1 MKKSLVSLAVTLA
14 LILVILLAGNVIT
27 IGDKLAG
34 ASPVLAWGFYGL
46 LLAALVWLVVVPC
59 CRILLAKPFPRLS
72 VDPSAGDTPELRAE
86 LKGFARSLADNLGD
100 LPADEAAAHRRELLA
115 RLDNFYDMAEL
126 RDIIQDE
133 LDRRFGKA
141 QEHINQW
148 AKTVFLVTTVSQTG
162 RIDAITTLVINC
174 RMIAD
179 VIRCSGYR
187 PTWGQL
193 GRQYARILATS
204 LFSYYLSDSLDKV
217 EVDPE
222 MLHLKALSNIP
233 LMGTITKSLVDGT
246 ANTLLSLRIGHVTLA
261 YLREGADALAGKA
274 GARVRRQAMLDAVK
288 SFLALSKDTTIAG
301 LSAMGQKID
310 ALISGGQEKVPA
322 PEEAVQ

>member
-1 MKKSLVSLAVTLA
+1 MKKTLISLAVALA
-14 LILVILLAGNVIT
+14 LVLVILLAGNVIT
-27 IGDKLAG
+27 IGDKLSA
-34 ASPVLAWGFYGL
+34 ASPVLAWVFYL
-46 LLAALVWLVVVPC
+46 LLAAAFVWLVVVPT
-59 CRILLAKPFPRLS
+59 CRILLAKPFPKLS
-72 VDPSAGDTPELRAE
+72 VDPAAEDTPELRAE

-100 LPADEAAAHRRELLA
+100 LPADEAAAHRAELLA
-115 RLDNFYDMAEL
+115 QVEGYYDLPEL
-126 RDIIQDE
+126 RGIIQTE

-141 QEHINQW
+141 QGHIYQW

-162 RIDAITTLVINC
+162 RIDALTSLVINC

-204 LFSYYLSDSLDKV
+204 LFSYYLSDTLDKV

-222 MLHLKALSNIP
+222 MLHLKALSNMP
-233 LMGTITKSLVDGT
+233 LVGTVTKSLVDGT

-261 YLREGADALAGKA
+261 YLREGAQALSGKA
-274 GARVRRQAMLDAVK
+274 GVKVRRRAMLDAVK
-288 SFLALSKDTTIAG
+288 SFLVLSKDTTIAG
-301 LSAMGQKID
+301 LSAMGQKLD
-310 ALISGGQEKVPA
+310 AWINGEKPA
-322 PEEAVQ
+322 EPAAEIAQ